1 MTVGVLLLAGGSAS
15 RFGADKRLA
24 PLVGDRSL
32 LDACIDNVLRTD
44 LPLLVCLGPADGE
57 LAATLSR
64 KGVPNLACPH
74 AGEGMGSTLADGVA
88 AIASSWW
95 SGALVALAD
104 MPLIRPG
111 TYRLVAERLAPGTIV
126 TVSHN
131 GRRGHPVGF
140 DRAFFPELEA
150 LRGDKAARSL
160 LTTHAPS
167 VMDIPVEDPGILL
180 DVDLT
185 ADLDRARAA
194 LADASRPEGT
204 YNTPDGN

>member
-1 MTVGVLLLAGGSAS
+1 MTVGVLLLAGGSAR

-24 PLVGDRSL
+24 PLADDRSL
-32 LDACIDNVLRTD
+32 LDACIGNILRAN
-44 LPLLVCLGPADGE
+44 LPLLVCLAPADGE

-64 KGVPNLACPH
+64 AGIPTLACPR

-88 AIASSWW
+88 AITSRW

-104 MPLIRPG
+104 MPLIRPA

-150 LRGDKAARSL
+150 LRGDTAARTVL
-160 LTTHAPS
+160 AAHGTVT
-167 VMDIPVEDPGILL
+167 DIPVDDPGILV
-180 DVDLT
+180 DVDVT
-185 ADLDRARAA
+185 ADLDRARTA
-194 LADASRPEGT
+194 LADASRAEGT
-204 YNTPDGN
+204 YNTPDRN